1 MIGTGTLEYKEVTM
15 ELPLLLFRGV
25 GPAEIAIIVVVLVMV
40 FGATRLPKIGAS
52 LGQSLRAFKNA
63 ISGQDE
69 EEDDAG
75 SKAVKS
81 ASKDQKD

>member
-1 MIGTGTLEYKEVTM
+1 M
-15 ELPLLLFRGV
+15 ELPLLLLRGI

-40 FGATRLPKIGAS
+40 FGATRLPKLGSS

-69 EEDDAG
+69 EGGDDET
-75 SKAVKS
+75 KAVKS

>member
-1 MIGTGTLEYKEVTM
+1 MIGTGRLEYKEVTM

-40 FGATRLPKIGAS
+40 FGATRLPKLGAS

>member
-1 MIGTGTLEYKEVTM
+1 M

-40 FGATRLPKIGAS
+40 FGATRLPKLGAS

-81 ASKDQKD
+81 ASKNQKD

>member
-1 MIGTGTLEYKEVTM
+1 MIGTSTLEYKEVTM

-40 FGATRLPKIGAS
+40 FGATRLPKLGAS

-81 ASKDQKD
+81 ASKNQKD

>member
-1 MIGTGTLEYKEVTM
+1 M

-40 FGATRLPKIGAS
+40 FGATRLPKLGAS

-81 ASKDQKD
+81 ASKDQND